1 MDKNPDI
8 DLQHFIPSKKAAPD
22 VGTLPKHFGKIN
34 NLAGDKEL
42 CDKVWGLV
50 KKEYSHYDDQE
61 QRTKFMT
68 GGGSSGSVGT
78 MDLADRMYRAA
89 LRRNTANTQYQKTI
103 SDVVSTMFFVQIR
116 AITASMNQ
124 ILFGGEELPARYEPE
139 LNTDEYTAEQGKDI
153 ADQQNLLEQYTWD
166 EDKRIQKIKEL
177 ILFTNKYGQSF
188 VGIEWKRCVEKKVV
202 NEPTKFDDN
211 GMPISFSHK
220 EKEVVTAD
228 YPSLMRYDMKD
239 VWFDAQ
245 IDDMQLQ
252 RCYIIHSQVAWEELA
267 GEQAQGFIMNVSD
280 ISGGQLYREEPAD
293 DVLNDRWKN
302 DGSQADEEETG
313 LLARWNAWIM
323 LPIKEKDGKG
333 VLSLDVPAQ
342 RYWAT
347 FIGDINGDAV
357 CIRLIRNPYFHC
369 KVPHRLIHSHE
380 DDNGCYHLSY
390 ASLLESYYW
399 QATTNINQAID
410 NITLRTRAPWIT
422 DGPVHTRDLTFKA
435 NKLIRTAR
443 GVRFETV
450 AIPDTTN
457 ITIAMH
463 DRIEAEANKTTGAD
477 DPIQGQAL
485 GARTSATEAQN
496 VFDQAM
502 KPIVNSLSY
511 ISDQLFPWMLE
522 MDAELWRQYGDPK
535 TVLTVTHMNMLREI
549 KPTELWGPIK
559 TKVTAITQFK
569 NNVIARRDMN
579 QFIQN
584 VYPLFKDIM
593 GQTGSRVLA
602 RKALRIAGFDDV
614 NEIIPESGDFDARRV
629 AMDENN
635 NMLYKGMLDEA
646 LVDENHEA
654 HLPVH
659 EMAER
664 QYSLLPKDDVDQN
677 ALRRL
682 RLHIQEHKD
691 FRSQGAVGASGQPQQ
706 QHQPQQ
712 QSQVGGMPSD
722 LQGEVLGDQLEAM
735 GGAIG

>member
-1 MDKNPDI
+1 MQDQPDI
-8 DLQHFIPSKKAAPD
+8 DLQHFIPSEKAAPD
-22 VGTLPKHFGKIN
+22 VGKLPKHFGKIN
-34 NLAGDKEL
+34 NLAGDEEL
-42 CDKVWGLV
+42 CEKVLTIV
-50 KKEYSHYDDQE
+50 KNAYNHYDRQE
-61 QRTKFMT
+61 QREHYMN
-68 GGGSSGSVGT
+68 GGGSGTSVGV

-89 LRRNTANTQYQKTI
+89 LRRDTSNAQYQKTL
-103 SDVVSTMFFVQIR
+103 SDVVSTMYYVQIR
-116 AITASMNQ
+116 AVTASMNS
-124 ILFGGEELPARYEPE
+124 ILFNTDELPARYEPE
-139 LNTDEYTAEQGKDI
+139 LNTNEYSLDQGRDI
-153 ADQQNLLEQYTWD
+153 AEQQNLLEQYTWD
-166 EDKRIQKIKEL
+166 EDKRVQKVKEL

-188 VGIEWKRCVEKKVV
+188 IGIEWKRSVARKVV

-211 GMPISFSHK
+211 GMPIAFSHK
-220 EKEVVTAD
+220 EKDVVVAD

-245 IDDMQLQ
+245 IDDMNLQ
-252 RCYIIHSQVAWEELA
+252 RIYMIHGQTAWEELA
-267 GEQAQGFIMNVSD
+267 DEQAQGFIMNVEK
-280 ISGGQLYREEPAD
+280 ITGGQLYREEPEE
-293 DVLNDRWKN
+293 DVLVDRHKN

-313 LLARWNAWIM
+313 LLTKWNAWVM
-323 LPIKEKDGKG
+323 LPIKEKDGGKG

-347 FIGDINGDAV
+347 FIGDLDSNAV
-357 CIRLIRNPYFHC
+357 CVRLIRNPYFHC
-369 KVPHRLIHSHE
+369 KVPHKLIHSHE
-380 DDNGCYHLSY
+380 DDNGCYHMGY

-435 NKLIRTAR
+435 NGLIRTAR
-443 GVRFETV
+443 GVRFESV

-457 ITIAMH
+457 IVMPMH
-463 DRIEAEANKTTGAD
+463 DRIIAESSKTTGAD

-496 VFDQAM
+496 VYDQAM

-511 ISDQLFPWMLE
+511 ISDQLFPFMLE
-522 MDAELWRQYGDPK
+522 IDAELWRQYGDPK

-579 QFIQN
+579 NNIQN

-593 GQTGSRVLA
+593 GQNGSRTLA

-635 NMLYKGMLDEA
+635 SILYKGIPDEA
-646 LVDENHEA
+646 MPEENHDA
-654 HLPVH
+654 HMPVH

-664 QYSLLPKDDVDQN
+664 QYSLLPKDDIDQN

-682 RLHIQEHKD
+682 RLHIQQHKD
-691 FRSQGAVGASGQPQQ
+691 YKAQSATSAGAAAQQPQAQ
-706 QHQPQQ
+706 AGVQ
-712 QSQVGGMPSD
+712 SD